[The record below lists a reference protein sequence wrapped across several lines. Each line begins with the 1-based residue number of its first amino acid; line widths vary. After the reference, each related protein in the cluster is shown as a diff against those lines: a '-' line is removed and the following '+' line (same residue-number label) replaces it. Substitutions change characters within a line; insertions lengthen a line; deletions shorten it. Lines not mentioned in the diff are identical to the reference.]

1 MKNQIKYLQNLFYDL
16 LNDYGQVYIVVKYSD
31 NSTIGKRG
39 FTEEEKKKGIFLVFN
54 QKNYK
59 NLQWTEDGSIITTL
73 GFGGNNKPEKC
84 FLYFDDIV
92 SVFSPDARVRFN
104 RWDMWDME
112 DQPEESKTSFVPEEK
127 KSLNAKVVSLDRFKK
142 TKK

>member
-31 NSTIGKRG
+31 NSTIGNRG
-39 FTEEEKKKGIFLVFN
+39 FTEEEKENGIFLVFS

-73 GFGGNNKPEKC
+73 GFGVNNKPEKC

-92 SVFSPDARVRFN
+92 SVFSPDAKVRFD
-104 RWDMWDME
+104 RWDMRDME
-112 DQPEESKTSFVPEEK
+112 DQPEESKTSVVPEEE
-127 KSLNAKVVSLDRFKK
+127 KSLCGKVVSLGRFKK